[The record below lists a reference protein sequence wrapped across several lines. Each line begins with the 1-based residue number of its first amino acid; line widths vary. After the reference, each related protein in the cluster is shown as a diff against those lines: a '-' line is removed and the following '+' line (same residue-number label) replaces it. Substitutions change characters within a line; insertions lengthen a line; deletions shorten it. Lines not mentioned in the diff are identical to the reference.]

1 MLLLVVDACAAV
13 ACSAVACSAVACS
26 AVACVAV
33 ACFAVACSAVAC
45 AAVACSAVACV
56 AVVAFCS
63 YHLNRLVPLLVVV
76 LPIPVSIGAVVVV
89 GPTSVLSV
97 IGATARR

>member
-33 ACFAVACSAVAC
+33 ACSAVAC
-45 AAVACSAVACV
+45 AAV
-56 AVVAFCS
+56 VVLFAFSPSLPFSFVVCCS

-76 LPIPVSIGAVVVV
+76 LPIPVSIGAVVE
-89 GPTSVLSV
+89 
-97 IGATARR
+97 